1 MASHRKRV
9 PQRVFVDEPFRL
21 ESLRTNV
28 LREQQIN
35 KEIYSLE
42 SHIELL
48 RDSTARSRQRAA
60 SDAPADAAVRQIE
73 RDAEQDAADAG
84 QPPPE
89 APAPARER
97 ARSQPHGSA
106 GASDAAEPHALRTSD
121 LYTTMRALPRRF
133 EEPGTHRTPI
143 WNYKVKQQ
151 SPMYSTTANQYGQHR
166 PTVHDMPTVFHGQTS
181 KFSEHLNMAGPY
193 RNFSLN
199 I

>member
-89 APAPARER
+89 APAPARE
-97 ARSQPHGSA
+97 
-106 GASDAAEPHALRTSD
+106 
-121 LYTTMRALPRRF
+121 
-133 EEPGTHRTPI
+133 PI